1 MRKLKMISGCITHGS
16 VKFDSD
22 KPLDSNYCSD
32 KNCEGC
38 MRFHS
43 ALDNYVKNLMTGSA
57 ASHRLANPLP
67 PNKSVSEI
75 YGTGSYS
82 KTELLTAEEITERYG
97 DLFSPESLE
106 TLKNK
111 KDDTKK

>member
-1 MRKLKMISGCITHGS
+1 MRKLKMFSGCITHGS

-22 KPLDSNYCSD
+22 NPLDSNYCDD

-38 MRFHS
+38 TRFYS
-43 ALDNYVKNLMTGSA
+43 ALDNYVKNLMIGSA
-57 ASHRLANPLP
+57 ASHRLVDTLLP
-67 PNKSVSEI
+67 RKSISEI
-75 YGTGSYS
+75 YGPGSYS

-97 DLFSPESLE
+97 DLFSPEALE

-111 KDDTKK
+111 KDEK